1 MAVKIGGRKRAMNNM
16 TFNFSFN
23 EQEINLIWNIFNTC
37 NISGKDAPIL
47 TNIFQKMQDAL
58 RQQAQMQAKNNISEP
73 APEEKTEE

>member
-1 MAVKIGGRKRAMNNM
+1 MAVKIGGRKKEKTM
-16 TFNFSFN
+16 TFNFTFN
-23 EQEINLIWNIFNTC
+23 ENEINLIWNIFNTC

-58 RQQAQMQAKNNISEP
+58 RQQAQMQAKNNTEP

>member
-1 MAVKIGGRKRAMNNM
+1 M
-16 TFNFSFN
+16 TFKFEFN
-23 EQEINLIWNIFNTC
+23 ENEINLIWNIFNTC

-58 RQQAQMQAKNNISEP
+58 RQQAQAQAKNNTEP